1 MQNDAAVLI
10 EQRLAKMQDE
20 LVTLLKTHLGDDPTH
35 PLISR
40 LTQQAPNVESLVADL
55 SQEMNLTVYEREL
68 AQINDIAAARARI
81 REGTFGIC
89 ANCKSPINR
98 KRPLRVHAPLACL
111 RLVATDC
118 SRVWN
123 EFCIQPFH
131 TMLKAEPWTLQT
143 ESFAPSCAAQ
153 PRHDHSAGRGPWRS
167 LPFSSV

>member
-40 LTQQAPNVESLVADL
+40 LTQQLPNVESLVADL

-98 KRPLRVHAPLACL
+98 KRLDAYPTAKRCLPCQALQEKKLPKLPGTPTLR
-111 RLVATDC
+111 
-118 SRVWN
+118 RV
-123 EFCIQPFH
+123 
-131 TMLKAEPWTLQT
+131 
-143 ESFAPSCAAQ
+143 
-153 PRHDHSAGRGPWRS
+153 R
-167 LPFSSV
+167 